1 MNIELTI
8 TGGGNTKEVAA
19 ALRQIAS
26 DIEFDEDL
34 HEDIESKGKYT
45 IEDGTLLA
53 EISESID

>member
-8 TGGGNTKEVAA
+8 RGGGNTKEVAA

-26 DIEFDEDL
+26 EIESGE
-34 HEDIESKGKYT
+34 HNERIESKGGCT
-45 IEDGTLLA
+45 VEDGTLLA